1 MNSNLNMGL
10 KFNNTYE
17 KLPKKFYTHVNL
29 NPVKSPKLVIFNYP
43 LANSLGLNSDLLTN
57 EDGVSILAGNKLI
70 DGGSFISQAYC
81 GHQFGHFTMLGDGRA
96 MLIGEHITPEDKRV
110 DIQLKGSGRTPYS
123 RNGDGRAVLS
133 PMLREYI
140 ISEAMYFLKVPTTR
154 SLAVVETGEYVIR
167 EDFKKGAILTRIAS
181 SHIRFGTFEYASR
194 FTDFSSLKKL
204 ADYAIDRHYP
214 YIKDNS
220 ENIYLDFLREV
231 IKSHAILVAKWQ
243 SIGFIHGVM
252 NTDNMT
258 ISGETIDYGPCAFMD
273 IYNPDTVFSS
283 IDTHGRYAYKNQPKM
298 ATWNLCRFAETLLPL
313 ISNNSKESIELAQEC
328 ISKFHDIYYSEW
340 LSIMRKK
347 IGISNEEANDESL
360 IKDLLSMMEKYKQD
374 YTNTFINLTLN
385 NITSNEMF
393 DSDEFKNWYKIWQE
407 RLKGQGLSYDSC
419 VNLIKSYNPSI
430 IPRNHLV
437 EKALSNADNGDLS
450 FFKTLLDIFKNPY
463 EYSDTQLQLS
473 KDLPVV
479 NKCYRTYCGT

>member
-1 MNSNLNMGL
+1 MNSNLNIG
-10 KFNNTYE
+10 FNFDNTYE
-17 KLPKKFYTHVNL
+17 KLPKKFYFHINL
-29 NPVKSPKLVIFNYP
+29 NPVSSPKLVIFNYP
-43 LANSLGLNSDLLTN
+43 LAKSLGLNSDLLTN
-57 EDGVSILAGNKLI
+57 KDGISILSGSKLV
-70 DGGSFISQAYC
+70 DGGSFIAQAYC

-96 MLIGEHITPEDKRV
+96 MLIGEHITPQNKRV
-110 DIQLKGSGRTPYS
+110 DIQLKGSGITPYS
-123 RNGDGRAVLS
+123 RNGDGKAALS

-140 ISEAMYFLKVPTTR
+140 ISETMHFLKIPTTR
-154 SLAVVETGEYVIR
+154 SLAVVETGEYIIR
-167 EDFKKGAILTRIAS
+167 EELKKGAILTRISS

-194 FTDFSSLKKL
+194 FTDLDSLKKL

-273 IYNPDTVFSS
+273 VYNPDTVFSS

-360 IKDLLSMMEKYKQD
+360 INNLLSMMEKYKQD

-407 RLKGQGLSYDSC
+407 RLKRQDISYESS
-419 VNLIKSYNPSI
+419 VKLMKNSNPSI

-473 KDLPVV
+473 KDLPAV

>member
-1 MNSNLNMGL
+1 MSNNLNMGL

-43 LANSLGLNSDLLTN
+43 LANSLGLNSDLLTS

-96 MLIGEHITPEDKRV
+96 MLIGEHITPEGKRV

-140 ISEAMYFLKVPTTR
+140 ISEAMYFIKVPTTR
-154 SLAVVETGEYVIR
+154 SLAVVETGEYVVR
-167 EDFKKGAILTRIAS
+167 EDLKKGAVLTRIAS
-181 SHIRFGTFEYASR
+181 SHIRFGTFEYAAR
-194 FTDFSSLKKL
+194 FTDLSSLKKL

-347 IGISNEEANDESL
+347 IGISDEEANDESL
-360 IKDLLSMMEKYKQD
+360 INNLLSMMEKYKQD

-393 DSDEFKNWYKIWQE
+393 DSDEFKSWYKIWQE
-407 RLKGQGLSYDSC
+407 RLKGQDLSYDSC
-419 VNLIKSYNPSI
+419 VNLMKSYNPSI

-463 EYSDTQLQLS
+463 EYSDTQLKLS
-473 KDLPVV
+473 KDLPAV